1 LAVLGIF
8 AFSACD
14 NHRYDVVDELNE
26 KSYDFHYRS
35 LDSTRYY
42 AERALALA
50 DGYRAGR
57 AEALNNLAFYYIGRM
72 DYKRAYELLDSVET
86 DNLIEML
93 VADVQYMRLCQRESK
108 NKLFYDYSQ
117 RAQSRL
123 NRIKEEM
130 NRLNE
135 HQRQRVV
142 YAETDFHIVRST
154 YFYYVGL
161 TDESIEAIEQI
172 DPNGAIEA
180 DTAQLLNYLYNIGAG
195 GIVKEHTQDATYDVE
210 FLLSCALLP
219 ACAGPSISLLR
230 SPGPAGYER
239 ASGER

>member
-1 LAVLGIF
+1 
-8 AFSACD
+8 
-14 NHRYDVVDELNE
+14 
-26 KSYDFHYRS
+26 
-35 LDSTRYY
+35 
-42 AERALALA
+42 
-50 DGYRAGR
+50 
-57 AEALNNLAFYYIGRM
+57 M

-180 DTAQLLNYLYNIGAG
+180 DTAQLLNYLYNINPQLGIYAEAG
-195 GIVKEHTQDATYDVE
+195 VGGNMRFITEMESVGTLNTFGIESSVKTTQKYDNT
-210 FLLSCALLP
+210 FSFAFQ
-219 ACAGPSISLLR
+219 AGLGFEIAKNLRIGCSIYNL
-230 SPGPAGYER
+230 GKGDVK
-239 ASGER
+239 GEETVKTTTLNDNISNTNTDYRTFGSIQPIMVLGRVGFSF